1 MGTVFFNISLF
12 LGALML
18 VIGIFK
24 NSLLLTAI
32 ALVFA
37 ISAQY
42 FYRKKYPKRNRS
54 FKELLTEKGDSGK

>member
-1 MGTVFFNISLF
+1 MDKFFLNISLF
-12 LGALML
+12 VGALML
-18 VIGIFK
+18 VMGIFK

-42 FYRKKYPKRNRS
+42 FYCKKYPKRNRS
-54 FKELLTEKGDSGK
+54 FKELLTEKRDSGK